1 MRSITIRHEVTYP
14 HPREHVWVAITDPFA
29 LAEWF
34 EPNDHQPVVGHRFRF
49 VVDDSVKECEV
60 LEAEPPCRL
69 AWSWQYVPN
78 SDTGKP
84 RQSGPMRINWTLAAD
99 GEGTKLILEHL
110 NAQNVRWFHRTL
122 MRIGWKYMMK
132 KFIPRV
138 LRNIEN
144 GRFTPGAIPLAK
156 RLYKCKSVPEQY
168 VR

>member
-1 MRSITIRHEVTYP
+1 
-14 HPREHVWVAITDPFA
+14 
-29 LAEWF
+29 
-34 EPNDHQPVVGHRFRF
+34 
-49 VVDDSVKECEV
+49 
-60 LEAEPPCRL
+60 
-69 AWSWQYVPN
+69 
-78 SDTGKP
+78 
-84 RQSGPMRINWTLAAD
+84 MRINWTLAAD